1 MGGEIASL
9 VQGSVPVIAVLGAIV
24 AVYRGWTLAR
34 KTQRE
39 GDRLGTLTAPEVADK
54 SVTMLTAVNERLE
67 AENARVKEER
77 EYYRQRLVE
86 VQAQVENLAAELTRA
101 QEVAARLQIEVSNLS
116 QLLNSDTRK
125 EVMDGTDEG

>member
-24 AVYRGWTLAR
+24 AVYRGWALAR